1 MDLCKIFDLLAR
13 PANDSSS
20 ASRRLGHFGIINN
33 TRILSFPPPPPAF
46 VRVSK
51 KTEPAARP
59 AFVSPERVF
68 PLVFLFLFFFVA
80 RLLPFALPSSS
91 RLKMITR
98 LDFKLDDGF
107 VKRTVTCWQ
116 MQPNSLRRF
125 RQVERIWERR
135 HGYVIRQISFV

>member
-51 KTEPAARP
+51 KTEPAVRP

-68 PLVFLFLFFFVA
+68 PLVFLFLFFFCPIVA
-80 RLLPFALPSSS
+80 FCFAV
-91 RLKMITR
+91 
-98 LDFKLDDGF
+98 F
-107 VKRTVTCWQ
+107 
-116 MQPNSLRRF
+116 
-125 RQVERIWERR
+125 
-135 HGYVIRQISFV
+135 ISFENDNPIRL